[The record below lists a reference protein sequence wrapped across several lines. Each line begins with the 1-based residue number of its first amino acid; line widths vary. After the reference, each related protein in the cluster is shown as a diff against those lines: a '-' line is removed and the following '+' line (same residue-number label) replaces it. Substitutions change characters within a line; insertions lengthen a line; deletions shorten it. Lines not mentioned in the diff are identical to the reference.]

1 VATLS
6 KLAALPSVATD
17 KLRKSLSPRPS
28 THIVSRDPPRSVS
41 TLMPQLKADLARLV
55 AIPSISEWGFPEHTR
70 PALLEAHQ
78 AVVDLFR
85 DAGVDS
91 FRSLELEGAAPVI
104 TGEIPAADGAP
115 TALLYGHYDVVP
127 AGDEALWTSPPFEA
141 TERDGAI
148 YGRGAADSKSN
159 ILGHVGAL
167 RAFGGEPPVG
177 IKLLVE
183 GQEEVGSALEEGYPS
198 RNPEPFRADA
208 ILVADGGSIRAG
220 QPSLTVSLRGDARI
234 TVEVRTL
241 ASNKHS
247 GQYGGAAPDALIVLL
262 CALATLWDEHGDV
275 AVEGL
280 RREEWT
286 GETYTDEEF
295 RALAEIED
303 GLPIVGMGGLGSK
316 IWSGAAITVL
326 GIDAPAV
333 EGAPASVQAHARAVL
348 NVRVH
353 PEQPAAEAQAAVI
366 RHLET
371 QRPFGVPLEITAG
384 ATGDGFR
391 ARSSGPAWDAMV
403 AAMST
408 AWGANTVE
416 IATGG
421 AIPLVKA
428 ISEGVPDAAIFVFG
442 ATDSFANIH
451 GPDERVLVDEW
462 EKAIL
467 AEVLFFEEFA
477 NRKTGSK

>member
-1 VATLS
+1 MPV
-6 KLAALPSVATD
+6 
-17 KLRKSLSPRPS
+17 LRS
-28 THIVSRDPPRSVS
+28 
-41 TLMPQLKADLARLV
+41 DLARLV
-55 AIPSISEWGFPEHTR
+55 AIPSVSAPGYPAETR
-70 PALLEAHQ
+70 PALLEACEE
-78 AVVDLFR
+78 VVTLLG
-85 DAGVDS
+85 DAGVE
-91 FRSLELEGAAPVI
+91 RLGSLELPDTAPVI
-104 TGEIPAADGAP
+104 IGEIPGPEGAP
-115 TALLYGHYDVVP
+115 TVLLYGHYDVVP
-127 AGDEALWTSPPFEA
+127 AGDESKWESPPFEA

-159 ILGHVGAL
+159 ILVHVGAL
-167 RAFGGEPPVG
+167 RAWAGRPPVG
-177 IKLLVE
+177 VKVLVE
-183 GQEEVGSALEEGYPS
+183 GQEEVGSPLEDGYPS
-198 RNPEPFRADA
+198 EHPEPFRGDA

-262 CALATLWDEHGDV
+262 RALATLWDEHGDL

-286 GETYTDEEF
+286 GETYTDAEF
-295 RALAEIED
+295 RALVEIED
-303 GLPIVGMGGLGSK
+303 GLPIVGTGGLGSK

-366 RHLET
+366 RHLEAR
-371 QRPFGVPLEITAG
+371 RPFGVPLEISVG

-403 AAMST
+403 AAMSA
-408 AWGANTVE
+408 AWGADTVE

-428 ISEGVPDAAIFVFG
+428 MSEGVPDAAMFVFG

-462 EKAIL
+462 EKAVL
-467 AEVLFFEEFA
+467 AETLFFEEFA
-477 NRKTGSK
+477 ARWKESR